1 MPLGRVK
8 WYSLEKGFGF
18 IESEEGADVYL
29 ASSALPAGVA
39 TVSQE
44 PNLNS
49 ESSKAR
55 KVHKQ

>member
-29 ASSALPAGVA
+29 AEAATDLIRALLPLGTKLSSLAP
-39 TVSQE
+39 
-44 PNLNS
+44 
-49 ESSKAR
+49 SK
-55 KVHKQ
+55 